1 MIFVT
6 LQSILR
12 EAMKVKGCNKFKIPH
27 MQKEKLE
34 KEDRL
39 SLQISCESSLL
50 AEAIASLPAAN

>member
-39 SLQISCESSLL
+39 PLQISCESSLL